1 MSLENE
7 DQRSPDKGST
17 EFDVVLKK
25 LKITYPREF
34 LLSLSNLD
42 ICKKLPSGFDESLLC
57 EFEDAIQS
65 TQDRP
70 RNPGSLPLQGFR
82 RNEYG
87 SSPPTRGDSSNYSRG
102 IYGKWDSRSSGRN
115 DRDSDSQSDRESDSG
130 RRYGHHARRSW
141 QTSEQDGLLGS
152 GSFPRPS
159 GYAGGIAAPKLR
171 ANEHYQLSKSTEP
184 YHPPRPYKAV
194 PYSRRDT
201 DSYNDETFG
210 STECSN
216 EDKAEEERRRRASFE
231 MMRKEQQK
239 VLQEKQKLLL
249 EKHKSS
255 DVSALH
261 ELLEDKKEKKE
272 SFLRNN
278 EFEDSAATPTLG
290 NDSEKSSFASNSPA
304 SRPLVPP
311 GFKNNILEKSSVVRS
326 PIHNPLVEASV
337 GETHDDFTI
346 FFNGKAHFLHEI
358 VV

>member
-25 LKITYPREF
+25 PKITYPREF

-159 GYAGGIAAPKLR
+159 GYAGGIAAP
-171 ANEHYQLSKSTEP
+171 
-184 YHPPRPYKAV
+184 KAV